1 LELLVC
7 EYQFANKELETS
19 KVFLKNKTMRAIK
32 GEDLFQDV
40 KLNHWK
46 VEVDIVKVKRDLTNL
61 NLPTKTNHPI

>member
-1 LELLVC
+1 
-7 EYQFANKELETS
+7 
-19 KVFLKNKTMRAIK
+19 MRAIN

-46 VEVDIVKVKRDLTNL
+46 VEIDIVKVKRDLTNL